1 MDVYRKNLG
10 QQEAKKNLVTDLI
23 ARYPEFPARTLART
37 LCNEYPELFD
47 SVEQA
52 RCQIRWYLGQHGQ
65 ESRNKKR
72 LSHRKARKSGQIMEI
87 PKSKAKRITPYFIR
101 GENKILVISD
111 LHLPYHD
118 EKAIQVALE
127 KGKAEDVNIIILLG
141 DILDMYQMSQWVR
154 DPKNPNM
161 ATEIETCRKFLELL
175 KKQFPKARIIWK
187 EGNHEE
193 RWQTY
198 FFRNAPDVA
207 VLPGMTVYDYMNV
220 AQYDI
225 DVVREKR
232 AISISTLLLYHGHEL
247 PRGLTNPVNQARGQW
262 LRATANMI
270 AGHGHRTSTHIERS
284 ATGQIFSNWSI
295 GCLCDLNPQY
305 NMINKWNHGFGLL
318 TQEGPKSFHF
328 NNYSIHDGKLF
339 GAPKKHD

>member
-1 MDVYRKNLG
+1 MSQIITKRY
-10 QQEAKKNLVTDLI
+10 LVEDII
-23 ARYPEFPARTLART
+23 ARYPDYPARTLAKT
-37 LCNEYPELFD
+37 LYNENPLLFG
-47 SVEQA
+47 SIEKA
-52 RCQIRWYLGQHGQ
+52 RVQVRYYLGLLGKN
-65 ESRNKKR
+65 SRDRKKPF
-72 LSHRKARKSGQIMEI
+72 HRKGRKAGQIMEI
-87 PKSKAKRITPYFIR
+87 PKSKAKPIKPHFIR
-101 GENKILVISD
+101 GQNKILVISD

-118 EKAIQVALE
+118 EKAIEVALM
-127 KGKAEDVNIIILLG
+127 KGKAEKVNIIILLG
-141 DILDMYQMSQWVR
+141 DLLDMYQMSQWVK
-154 DPKNPNM
+154 DPKNPDM
-161 ATEIETCRKFLELL
+161 ACEIETCREFLQLL
-175 KKQFPKARIIWK
+175 RKEFPDAEIIWK

-198 FFRNAPDVA
+198 FYRNAPDVA

-220 AQYDI
+220 EQYGI
-225 DVVREKR
+225 QVIREKR
-232 AISISTLLLYHGHEL
+232 PINVSTLLLYHGHEL

-295 GCLCDLNPQY
+295 GCLCDLTPQY
-305 NMINKWNHGFGLL
+305 ASINKWNHGFGIL

-339 GAPKKHD
+339 GAPANND

>member
-1 MDVYRKNLG
+1 
-10 QQEAKKNLVTDLI
+10 
-23 ARYPEFPARTLART
+23 
-37 LCNEYPELFD
+37 
-47 SVEQA
+47 
-52 RCQIRWYLGQHGQ
+52 
-65 ESRNKKR
+65 
-72 LSHRKARKSGQIMEI
+72 MEI
-87 PKSKAKRITPYFIR
+87 PKSKAKPIKPHFIR
-101 GENKILVISD
+101 GQNKILVISD

-118 EKAIQVALE
+118 EKAIEVALM
-127 KGKAEDVNIIILLG
+127 KGKAEKVNIIILLG
-141 DILDMYQMSQWVR
+141 DLLDMYQMSQWVK
-154 DPKNPNM
+154 DPKNPDM
-161 ATEIETCRKFLELL
+161 ACEIETCREFLQLL
-175 KKQFPKARIIWK
+175 RKEFPDAEIIWK

-198 FFRNAPDVA
+198 FYRNAPDVA

-220 AQYDI
+220 EQYGI
-225 DVVREKR
+225 QVIREKR
-232 AISISTLLLYHGHEL
+232 PINVSTLLLYHGHEL

-295 GCLCDLNPQY
+295 GCLCDLTPQY
-305 NMINKWNHGFGLL
+305 ASINKWNHGFGIL

-339 GAPKKHD
+339 GAPANND

>member
-1 MDVYRKNLG
+1 MSQILTKRY
-10 QQEAKKNLVTDLI
+10 LVEDII
-23 ARYPEFPARTLART
+23 ARYPDYPARTLAKT
-37 LCNEYPELFD
+37 LFNENPLLFG
-47 SVEQA
+47 SVEKA
-52 RCQIRWYLGQHGQ
+52 RVQVRYYLGLLGKN
-65 ESRNKKR
+65 SRDRKKPF
-72 LSHRKARKSGQIMEI
+72 HRKSRKAGQIMEI
-87 PKSKAKRITPYFIR
+87 PKSKAKPIKPHFIR
-101 GENKILVISD
+101 GQNKILVISD

-118 EKAIQVALE
+118 EKAIEVALM
-127 KGKAEDVNIIILLG
+127 KGKAEKVNIIILLG
-141 DILDMYQMSQWVR
+141 DLLDMYQMSQWVK
-154 DPKNPNM
+154 DPKNPDM
-161 ATEIETCRKFLELL
+161 ASEIETCREFLQLL
-175 KKQFPKARIIWK
+175 RKEFPDAEIIWK

-198 FFRNAPDVA
+198 FYRNAPDVA

-220 AQYDI
+220 EQYGI
-225 DVVREKR
+225 QVIREKR
-232 AISISTLLLYHGHEL
+232 PINVSTLLLYHGHEL

-295 GCLCDLNPQY
+295 GCLCDLTPQY
-305 NMINKWNHGFGLL
+305 ASINKWNHGFGIL

-339 GAPKKHD
+339 GAPANND

>member
-1 MDVYRKNLG
+1 VSQILTKRH
-10 QQEAKKNLVTDLI
+10 LVEDII
-23 ARYPEFPARTLART
+23 ARYPDYPARTLAKT
-37 LCNEYPELFD
+37 LYNENPFLFE
-47 SVEQA
+47 SVEKA
-52 RCQIRWYLGQHGQ
+52 RVQVRYYLGLLGKN
-65 ESRNKKR
+65 SRDRKKPF
-72 LSHRKARKSGQIMEI
+72 HRKRRKAGQLMEI
-87 PKSKAKRITPYFIR
+87 PKSKAKPIKPYFIR
-101 GENKILVISD
+101 GQNKILVISD

-118 EKAIQVALE
+118 EKAIEVALM
-127 KGKAEDVNIIILLG
+127 KGKSEKVNIIILLG
-141 DILDMYQMSQWVR
+141 DLLDMYQMSQWVK

-161 ATEIETCRKFLELL
+161 AFEIETCREFLQMLRKE
-175 KKQFPKARIIWK
+175 FPDADIIWK
-187 EGNHEE
+187 EGNHEA

-198 FFRNAPDVA
+198 FYRNAPDVA

-220 AQYDI
+220 EQYGVQ
-225 DVVREKR
+225 VVREHR
-232 AISISTLLLYHGHEL
+232 PISVSTLLLYHGHEL

-295 GCLCDLNPQY
+295 GCLCDLTPQY
-305 NMINKWNHGFGLL
+305 APINKWNHGFGIL

-339 GAPKKHD
+339 GSPKNND